1 MDTCDAPYSRRI
13 VVGITGAS
21 GVVYGMETLK
31 ALKGLGYESHVVLS
45 EGAVRNFAIETSYS
59 VEDVRDASGRL
70 YDESDLAAPIASGSF
85 LTLGM
90 VVIPC
95 TMKTLSAITH
105 SYGANLLTRAADV
118 TLKERR
124 TLVLVVRET
133 PLHRGHLEL
142 MLAAAKL
149 GAVILPPIPAF
160 YHKPATIEDIVLQTV
175 GKALDCFRI
184 EHDIFRRWNGA

>member
-1 MDTCDAPYSRRI
+1 MNPCDAPPSRRI

-45 EGAVRNFAIETSYS
+45 EGAIRNFAIETSYS

-70 YDESDLAAPIASGSF
+70 YDERDLAAPIASGSF

>member
-1 MDTCDAPYSRRI
+1 MLFR
-13 VVGITGAS
+13 
-21 GVVYGMETLK
+21 
-31 ALKGLGYESHVVLS
+31 S

-184 EHDIFRRWNGA
+184 EHDIFRRCNGA